1 MILLYNDKTAVSFFT
16 RKETKEVGINT
27 KKAQDHGNGQ
37 LVYNFYSKEEM
48 DVYMHNICNFT
59 GIHADGHCWYS
70 ISRMSDTYTQI
81 FHDAVKILENQ
92 DIEIENPDEYE
103 YTLVFRTS
111 NPDRLPFNETINFQ
125 VALLNIISR
134 DELEDLDDDDDDDD
148 DEDVEIVDMTGEI
161 AEEDDEE
168 LEQRYNQIAAE
179 IESMKTFLVEF
190 DTFEN
195 MYRYCR
201 VLGLRK
207 TNVYRCQNRFCIEIP
222 SGKKKDRVD
231 NYDRYGMCACEYEGE
246 IDDIER
252 RAFVL
257 EHGELASQNWNP
269 LAS

>member
-16 RKETKEVGINT
+16 RKETRAVGINT
-27 KKAQDHGNGQ
+27 KKGRDFGNGQ

-59 GIHADGHCWYS
+59 GIHTDGHCWYR
-70 ISRMSDTYTQI
+70 ISRMSDTYAEI
-81 FHDAVKILENQ
+81 FRDAVKILENQ
-92 DIEIENPDEYE
+92 DVELENPDEYE
-103 YTLVFRTS
+103 YTLVFRAS
-111 NPDRLPFNETINFQ
+111 NPNHLPFTETIKFQ
-125 VALLNIISR
+125 VSLLNIVSR
-134 DELEDLDDDDDDDD
+134 DDLEDFDDDDDDDD

-161 AEEDDEE
+161 AEDDDEE
-168 LEQRYNQIAAE
+168 FERNYNQLVSE
-179 IESMKTFLVEF
+179 IESMKTFVIEF

-195 MYRYCR
+195 MYRYCQ
-201 VLGLRK
+201 VLGLSK

-222 SGKKKDRVD
+222 SGKKKDRTD

-246 IDDIER
+246 IDDAER

-257 EHGELASQNWNP
+257 EHGELASENWNP